1 VKKRCKFTAM
11 HPATLQKLEAFAR
24 TVDWAMPHPLHR
36 RKFQKFIL
44 EAFKQGDTRLEPAE
58 IEQAVI
64 HACGKRPIHLD
75 EWIREYRRGIE
86 LLKVNLLQ

>member
-1 VKKRCKFTAM
+1 V
-11 HPATLQKLEAFAR
+11 HPATLQKLDAFAR

-44 EAFKQGDTRLEPAE
+44 EAFQQGDTRLEAGE

-64 HACGKRPIHLD
+64 RCCGSRPRYLD

-86 LLKVNLLQ
+86 LLEMNHLR